1 MPILNYTTKID
12 AWQTIS
18 EIQQILSKH
27 KATHFSIRNEGS
39 RPVAVSF
46 SIDFN
51 GQPLN
56 FLLPC
61 SHKGIWQLLRND
73 KKATVV
79 MSKAKIKNDED
90 QSFKIGWRIVK
101 DWIEAQMALVEV
113 EMVKIEEVFMPYL
126 IINAAGETLSQKM
139 LHGGGLKQLSNGE

>member
-12 AWQTIS
+12 AWKTIS

-27 KATHFSIRNEGS
+27 GATHFSIKNEGS

-46 SIDFN
+46 SIDFK

-61 SHKGIWQLLRND
+61 NFSKVWLII
-73 KKATVV
+73 KKDMKAVKV
-79 MSKAKIKNDED
+79 LKAKNKFNEEH
-90 QSFKIGWRIVK
+90 SFIVSWRIIK
-101 DWIEAQMALVEV
+101 DWIEAQLALVEV
-113 EMVKIEEVFMPYL
+113 EMVTVQEVFMPYL
-126 IINAAGETLSQKM
+126 IINASGQTLSDK
-139 LHGGGLKQLSNGE
+139 LLNHGGLKLLN